1 MKFTIGQVIA
11 IFFAGVTGLYKGIPV
26 GFALKAHPAVIAV
39 FTALGSIVMILCLH
53 FLGGTF
59 KRFLY
64 RRKDNK
70 RRAKK
75 EQRFRKWM
83 EKYGTV
89 GLGLIAAGTIGPIAT
104 IMIGMVLLENTSK
117 LVAFLIVGIVIWSIG
132 LTALAALG
140 IDIFSVISQ

>member
-1 MKFTIGQVIA
+1 METTIGQIIA
-11 IFFAGVTGLYKGIPV
+11 IFLVGVTGLYKGIPV
-26 GFALKAHPAVIAV
+26 GFALKAHPAVIAA

-53 FLGGTF
+53 FLGGTL

-64 RRKDNK
+64 RRKDNPRRVK
-70 RRAKK
+70 R
-75 EQRFRKWM
+75 ELRFRKWM

-117 LVAFLIVGIVIWSIG
+117 LVVFLIVGIVIWSIG

-140 IDIFSVISQ
+140 IDVFSMISQ